1 MSVLQMSVSGGVLI
15 AVVLLLRTLTAKK
28 LPKITFKIMWY
39 IALARLLIPFDIPC
53 AVSVYSIFSRSPEE
67 TATANTTAPAPRSDY
82 TWDFLTYS
90 GENEAPTITHSEA
103 APKVDAWKMIR
114 LSGTGILATFFVISY
129 LKNLAKFR
137 ESLPVDD
144 DFTRDWL
151 NSHKVRR
158 RISVRYSDRVSSPLT
173 YGIFRP
179 VILLPKNAD
188 GSVLKY
194 ALAHEFVHIRQ
205 FDAVFKLLI
214 AATVCVHWFN
224 PLVWAMCFFANRD
237 IEISCDE
244 TVLRTMGFEKTD
256 YALAL
261 IRSEE
266 HKSGLVLGS
275 GFAGNT
281 VKERIM
287 MIMKYKKVTAISV
300 AAAVALTAGTV
311 TVFATSPSDDK
322 SSAANEVNSIM
333 ESLSASSQSTEQVG
347 ENTDETDAV
356 ENDGATAK
364 IESDSDNPNGS
375 VKGNPDTET
384 VPEEAKEDEM
394 ISVMPVLPVTNAPAD
409 LNYSSPKDFQKNEY
423 GGRGIVIYTET
434 HENVY
439 SVGGGKV
446 LLADYDVPLGNIVII
461 GYDNGNYGSYFYLD
475 SMEVKKGDTVE
486 AGQLIGYSGTTGKT
500 DAACLGYLCEK
511 EVSQNLLARH
521 SETLL

>member
-15 AVVLLLRTLTAKK
+15 AVVLLLRALTAKK

-39 IALARLLIPFDIPC
+39 IVLARLLIPFDIPC
-53 AVSVYSIFSRSPEE
+53 AVSVYSIFSRISEE
-67 TATANTTAPAPRSDY
+67 TSTANTTAPAPRSDH
-82 TWDFLTYS
+82 TWDFLTHS
-90 GENEAPTITHSEA
+90 GENEAPTTTHSEA
-103 APKVDAWKMIR
+103 APKVDVWKMIR
-114 LSGTGILATFFVISY
+114 LSGTGVLATFFVISY
-129 LKNLAKFR
+129 LKSLAKFR

-158 RISVRYSDRVSSPLT
+158 RISVRYSDRVFSPLT

-244 TVLRTMGFEKTD
+244 TVLRTTGFEKTD

-261 IRSEE
+261 IRAEE
-266 HKSGLVLGS
+266 HRSGLVLGS
-275 GFAGNT
+275 GFVGNA

-300 AAAVALTAGTV
+300 AATVVLTAGTV
-311 TVFATSPSDDK
+311 TVFATSPSDNN
-322 SSAANEVNSIM
+322 SSAANKINSITD
-333 ESLSASSQSTEQVG
+333 SLSASSQSIEQVG
-347 ENTDETDAV
+347 EDADEFDIV
-356 ENDGATAK
+356 ENDNAAAEIG
-364 IESDSDNPNGS
+364 SDPDVLTGS
-375 VKGNPDTET
+375 VTEYPDPET
-384 VPEEAKEDEM
+384 VRGAAKEDEAV
-394 ISVMPVLPVTNAPAD
+394 SVTPILPVTNAPAD

-423 GGRGIVIYTET
+423 GGQGIVIYTEA
-434 HENVY
+434 HEKVY
-439 SVGGGKV
+439 SVSGGKV
-446 LLADYDVPLGNIVII
+446 VFADYDVPLGNIVII